1 MGEAKRKQKV
11 MGWLHPFMNAAITA
25 DDPTELEKLD
35 LENKIPWEWVGFVS
49 PGRKGVMTF
58 PEACG
63 RGRKLKCFT
72 FYCRSFARQVNNI
85 DLSKPVINNTTDKTV
100 GLLVNKISEITLG
113 AEIIV
118 AAVKNGLTPEWE
130 AREELEN
137 AFSHLYTMSTIR
149 PGIKAKLSNTPL
161 LLEIWKQVEASDFA
175 EDEADLFARAI
186 SDPGKSGKRKDIDG
200 R

>member
-11 MGWLHPFMNAAITA
+11 MGWLHPIMNAAISA

-35 LENKIPWEWVGFVS
+35 LENKIPWEWVGFLS
-49 PGRKGVMTF
+49 PEIKGVMSF

-63 RGRKLKCFT
+63 RGRKLICFT
-72 FYCRSFARQVNNI
+72 FYCRSFARRVNNI
-85 DLSKPVINNTTDKTV
+85 DLSKPAIDSTKTV
-100 GLLVNKISEITLG
+100 GILVNKMSEITLG

-130 AREELEN
+130 AREELGN
-137 AFSHLYTMSTIR
+137 AFSHLYTMSSIR